1 MFGLLASA
9 SFPSD
14 NLSLIPCGLWGNI
27 IGVSLNFPSIQK
39 EKISS
44 QDGINILF
52 ILRFFPFTGQMRVFA
67 AEQRHFVIYTDRL
80 FHKTAVI
87 SMIFVKLGGAT
98 RLVCWSI
105 PK

>member
-14 NLSLIPCGLWGNI
+14 NLSLIPCGLLGN
-27 IGVSLNFPSIQK
+27 IGVSLNFHSIQK

-98 RLVCWSI
+98 RLVRWSI
-105 PK
+105 P